1 MIKLVRV
8 FAFSAAFAAAYAYAV
23 AAPPTS
29 ADLEI
34 ISEKLEA
41 AEIVPDVIPYFGPSA
56 LAYLSF
62 DYKNGTAVALT
73 PGARIGR
80 NDSQIAPIISIRGLQ
95 PSETDKYVGVIVDPD
110 APSRETPTRR
120 NIRHYIAS
128 DLIIGSECSPNGN
141 IVTNTTAAANEYRGP
156 NPPAGSGPHRYV
168 FFLYRQPEGFDVS
181 FSDLDL
187 SVIAEFN
194 LTAWVEKTGL
204 GGPVAGTWF
213 EAEVVNGTTTAVV

>member
-1 MIKLVRV
+1 MMKLARAFV
-8 FAFSAAFAAAYAYAV
+8 FSAAFAAAYAYAKY
-23 AAPPTS
+23 PTS

-34 ISEKLEA
+34 IAEKLKT
-41 AEIVPDVIPYFGPSA
+41 AEIVPDVIPFFEPSA

-62 DYKNGTAVALT
+62 DYKNGTIVALS

-80 NDSQIAPIISIRGLQ
+80 NDSQIAPTISIRGLH
-95 PSETDKYVGVIVDPD
+95 PSMADRYVGVIVDPD

-128 DLIIGSECSPNGN
+128 DLIISTESSPDGN
-141 IVTNTTAAANEYRGP
+141 IITNTTAAANEYRGP

-181 FSDLDL
+181 FPDLDL
-187 SVIAEFN
+187 SVIAGFN
-194 LTAWVEKTGL
+194 LSAFAEKTRL

-213 EAEVVNGTTTAVV
+213 EAEVLNGTTVRVA